1 MFREKGDYAMEI
13 TLQNHPFWDEI
24 SANVT
29 SEMAAQ
35 QIPGL
40 SLAMLQSGKLLFAQ
54 GYGLANL
61 ELAVKADVQT
71 VYGLASISKTF
82 AAAALMLLIADGQC
96 RLDDGIRFY
105 LPEAPVSW
113 NVITLRH
120 LLAHASGLP
129 FQVKFEQYA
138 PCEKFL
144 YRLDVTREEF
154 LRAAVQMPLE
164 FTPGTQT
171 KYSNTG
177 YVLLGIIIERISG
190 MSYSQW
196 LASRFFHPLAMT
208 STRIN
213 DPAALIP
220 HRAGSYSLED
230 GVLRNADY
238 TSAQWYFAPNG
249 LVSSVMD
256 MARWDV
262 ALTAG
267 QVLSFS
273 FLQQMWEPTILADGK
288 IAEFGL
294 AWKVEQH
301 ESGKLVSHNGGGP
314 RCSCYQARFLDAQ
327 VSIIL
332 LANRGGVPIWDLGKA
347 IAERFLVSEART

>member
-1 MFREKGDYAMEI
+1 ME
-13 TLQNHPFWDEI
+13 TPLQNHPFWAEI
-24 SANVT
+24 SAYIA
-29 SEMAAQ
+29 SQMAAQ
-35 QIPGL
+35 QIPAL
-40 SLAMLQSGKLLFAQ
+40 SLAVLQSGKLLFAQ

-61 ELAVKADVQT
+61 ELAVRANEQT

-82 AAAALMLLIADGQC
+82 AATALMMLVADGQC
-96 RLDDGIRFY
+96 HLDDGIRIY

-113 NVITLRH
+113 NQITLRH

-129 FQVKFEQYA
+129 FQVRFEQYG

-144 YRLDVTREEF
+144 YRLDVTKEEF
-154 LRAAVQMPLE
+154 LRAAVQMPLD
-164 FTPGTQT
+164 FAPGTQT
-171 KYSNTG
+171 QYSNTG
-177 YVLLGIIIERISG
+177 YFLLGIIIERISG
-190 MSYSQW
+190 KSYSEW
-196 LASRFFHPLAMT
+196 LTSRIFQPLSMS
-208 STRIN
+208 STWIN

-220 HRAGSYSLED
+220 HRAAGYSLDD

-238 TSAQWYFAPNG
+238 TSAGWHYAPSG
-249 LVSSVMD
+249 IVSSVMD
-256 MARWDV
+256 MARWDA

-273 FLQQMWEPTILADGK
+273 LLQQMWEPTRLSDGT

-301 ESGKLVSHNGGGP
+301 ESGKVVGHTGGGP
-314 RCSCYQARFLDAQ
+314 RASCYHARFLDAQ

-332 LANRGGVPIWDLGKA
+332 LANRGGAPVWDFGKA
-347 IAERFLVSEART
+347 IAERFLLSEART

>member
-1 MFREKGDYAMEI
+1 ME
-13 TLQNHPFWDEI
+13 TPVQNYPFWDEI
-24 SANVT
+24 STNVA

-40 SLAMLQSGKLLFAQ
+40 SLAVLQSGKLLFVQ

-61 ELAVKADVQT
+61 ELTVKADERT

-82 AAAALMLLIADGQC
+82 AATALMLLVANDQC
-96 RLDDGIRFY
+96 RLDDSIRVY
-105 LPEAPVSW
+105 LPEAPASW
-113 NVITLRH
+113 NPITLRH

-129 FQVKFEQYA
+129 FQVKFEQYG

-154 LRAAVQMPLE
+154 LRTAVQMPLD
-164 FTPGTQT
+164 FAPGTQT

-177 YVLLGIIIERISG
+177 YFLLAIIIERISG
-190 MSYSQW
+190 KSYSQW
-196 LASRFFHPLAMT
+196 LASRIFHPLSMS

-220 HRAGSYSLED
+220 HRAASYSLED

-238 TSAQWYFAPNG
+238 TSAQWLSAPNG

-256 MARWDV
+256 MARWDA

-267 QVLSFS
+267 QLLSFS
-273 FLQQMWEPTILADGK
+273 LLQQMWEPTILADGK

-314 RCSCYQARFLDAQ
+314 RCSCYHARFLDAQ

-332 LANRGGVPIWDLGKA
+332 LTNRGGVPIWDLGKA
-347 IAERFLVSEART
+347 IAERFVLSEART

>member
-1 MFREKGDYAMEI
+1 MVREKGDNVIE
-13 TLQNHPFWDEI
+13 TSLQNHPFWNEI
-24 SANVT
+24 SANIT

-35 QIPGL
+35 QIPAL
-40 SLAMLQSGKLLFAQ
+40 SLAVLQSGKLLFAQ

-61 ELAVKADVQT
+61 ELAVKADEQT

-82 AAAALMLLIADGQC
+82 AATALMLLVADGQC
-96 RLDDGIRFY
+96 RLDDGIRIY
-105 LPEAPVSW
+105 LPEAPACW
-113 NVITLRH
+113 NPITLRH

-129 FQVKFEQYA
+129 FQVKFERYG

-154 LRAAVQMPLE
+154 LRAAVQTPLD
-164 FTPGTQT
+164 FAPGTQT
-171 KYSNTG
+171 QYSNTG
-177 YVLLGIIIERISG
+177 YFLLGIIIERISG
-190 MSYSQW
+190 KSYSQW
-196 LASRFFHPLAMT
+196 LASRIFHPLSMG

-220 HRAGSYSLED
+220 HRAASYSLED

-238 TSAQWYFAPNG
+238 TSAQWFSAPNG

-256 MARWDV
+256 MARWDA

-273 FLQQMWEPTILADGK
+273 LLQQMWEPTILADGK

-314 RCSCYQARFLDAQ
+314 RCSCYHARFLDAQ

-332 LANRGGVPIWDLGKA
+332 LANRGGVAIWDHGKA